1 MDQLEGRA
9 AIITG
14 AAGRIGGASAL
25 AFARAGAR
33 VVASDIQDEKGQAVV
48 DRIRD
53 EGGDAIYVH
62 CDATDVSEVDAL
74 VAQAATTY
82 GGVDALHTNPFWCSS
97 SELANVTDENWST
110 TLAVTLDSV
119 MICSRAV
126 IREMLKRGGGALVH
140 TSSVNGVV
148 ISMDNSAPYCAAKG
162 GVIQLSRAIA
172 KDYGRKGIRSN
183 TICPGNVIAREH
195 GPEQLAPD
203 NIISWQTCLGRSAYA
218 DEIANV
224 AVFLASDAASYI
236 TGATV
241 MADCGW
247 TTT

>member
-1 MDQLEGRA
+1 MGQLEGRV

-14 AAGRIGGASAL
+14 AGGKIGGASAL

-33 VVASDIQDEKGQAVV
+33 VAVSDIRDAEGEAVAA
-48 DRIRD
+48 RIRD
-53 EGGDAIYVH
+53 EGGEAIYVH
-62 CDATDVSEVDAL
+62 CDAADVAEVDAL
-74 VAQAATTY
+74 VNETVSTY
-82 GGVDALHTNPFWCSS
+82 GAVDALHTNPFWCAT
-97 SELANVTDENWST
+97 SEFAELTDENWSR

-148 ISMDNSAPYCAAKG
+148 ISMDNSAPYCTAKG

-172 KDYGRKGIRSN
+172 KNYGRRGIRS
-183 TICPGNVIAREH
+183 TTVCPGNVIPREH
-195 GPEQLAPD
+195 GPEQLDPD
-203 NIISWQTCLGRSAYA
+203 NTISWQTCLGRSAYA
-218 DEIANV
+218 HEIANV

-247 TTT
+247 TSI